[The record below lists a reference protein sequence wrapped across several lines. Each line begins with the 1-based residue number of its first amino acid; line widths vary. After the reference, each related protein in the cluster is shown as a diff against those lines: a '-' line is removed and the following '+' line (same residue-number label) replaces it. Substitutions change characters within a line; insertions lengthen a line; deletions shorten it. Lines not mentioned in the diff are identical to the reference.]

1 MKTIAQIRAFLIE
14 INALKS
20 TAYQTIDLNKNPFF
34 LIENLY
40 QDHRLVTENDGFIA
54 LKGQVHDGHRY
65 VNQLRAQGVQL
76 ILVEDIDLMDPKDVP
91 FVIEIKNLKSI
102 LASLASWFYDYPSE
116 QQSVFA
122 VTGTN
127 GKTSICHFLAQSL
140 SRLNHKVGVLGTIGN
155 GIFPTLEDSA
165 LTTLDNLS
173 LQRILKN
180 FYDQDADTVAM
191 EASSHAISQ
200 QRILNV
206 NIQTA
211 MFSNLDIDH
220 LDYHQTMEQ
229 YFQAKRQLFTLA
241 SVKKCVIN
249 LDNDYGRA
257 LYDELIEQQEKQVFS
272 FSLID
277 SQADCYMPI
286 TSISPQGFVVDLFFK
301 NSKALNITIPIMGEY
316 NVSNIAAVVCALLAN
331 AYSFDDV
338 ITTLSGLYNPKG
350 RLEKLIHDGKALVV
364 IDYAHTADA
373 LAKALQ
379 AVRVQTK
386 GKLYC
391 VFGCGGSREHSKRP
405 LMAKAAQQYADF
417 VIVTEDN
424 SRTDDIKDIVQDII
438 SGFDDEFTEFIV
450 IEARKEAIEYALSIA
465 NAHDVILLAGKGH
478 ETYLDKHHQ
487 KTHFDEREV
496 VLEFWRKN
504 D

>member
-14 INALKS
+14 INALQS
-20 TAYQTIDLNKNPFF
+20 TAYQTVDLKNHSYF

-40 QDHRLVTENDGFIA
+40 QDHRLVTKSDGFIA

-65 VNQLRAQGVQL
+65 VNELRAQGVQL
-76 ILVEDIDLMDPKDVP
+76 ILVEDVNLIDPQDIL
-91 FVIEIKNLKSI
+91 FVIEIQSLKSI
-102 LASLASWFYDYPSE
+102 LSSLASWFYDYPSE

-127 GKTSICHFLAQSL
+127 GKTSICHFLAQSMT
-140 SRLNHKVGVLGTIGN
+140 RLKHKVGVLGTIGN
-155 GIFPTLEDSA
+155 GIFPKLEASA

-173 LQRILKN
+173 LQRVLKN

-211 MFSNLDIDH
+211 IFSNLDIDH

-229 YFQAKRQLFTLA
+229 YFQAKRQLFKLA

-249 LDNDYGRA
+249 IDNDYGRR
-257 LYDELIEQQEKQVFS
+257 LYDELIEEQQKEIFS
-272 FSLID
+272 FSIVN
-277 SQADCYMPI
+277 SKADCYMPI
-286 TSISPQGFVVDLFFK
+286 TSISPQGFVVDIFFK
-301 NSKALNITIPIMGEY
+301 NNKTLAITIPIMGEY
-316 NVSNIAAVVCALLAN
+316 NISNIAAVVCALLAN
-331 AYSFDDV
+331 DYPFDDV
-338 ITTLSGLYNPKG
+338 IKTLSDLHNPKG
-350 RLEKLIHDGKALVV
+350 RLEKLIHDGKATVV

-417 VIVTEDN
+417 AIVTEDN
-424 SRTDDIKDIVQDII
+424 SRTDDIKDIVQDIT
-438 SGFDDEFTEFIV
+438 SGFNDEFTQFTV
-450 IEARKEAIEYALSIA
+450 IESRKEAIEYALSIA
-465 NAHDVILLAGKGH
+465 NAHDVIVLAGKGH
-478 ETYLDKHHQ
+478 ETYLDKNHQ

-496 VLEFWRKN
+496 VLDFWRKN

>member
-14 INALKS
+14 INALKLTS
-20 TAYQTIDLNKNPFF
+20 YQATDLNKTPFF

-40 QDHRLVTENDGFIA
+40 QDHRLVTKNDGFIA

-65 VNQLRAQGVQL
+65 VSKLRDQGIKL
-76 ILVEDIDLMDPKDVP
+76 ILVEDIELIDPQDIP
-91 FVIEIKNLKSI
+91 FVIEIRNLKSI

-116 QQSVFA
+116 QQNIFA

-140 SRLNHKVGVLGTIGN
+140 SSLKHKVGVLGTIGN
-155 GIFPTLEDSA
+155 GIFPKLEDSA

-173 LQRILKN
+173 LQRMLKS

-211 MFSNLDIDH
+211 IFSNLDVDH

-229 YFQAKRQLFTLA
+229 YFQAKRQLFKLA

-257 LYDELIEQQEKQVFS
+257 LYAELIEEQEKEVFS
-272 FSLID
+272 FSLVN

-286 TSISPQGFVVDLFFK
+286 ALISPQGFVVDIFFK
-301 NSKALNITIPIMGEY
+301 NNKALDITIPIIGEY
-316 NVSNIAAVVCALLAN
+316 NVSNIAAVVCSLLAN
-331 AYSFDDV
+331 AYPFADV
-338 ITTLSGLYNPKG
+338 LKTLNDLQNPKG
-350 RLEKLIHDGKALVV
+350 RLEKLVADGKAVVV

-424 SRTDDIKDIVQDII
+424 SRTDDIKDIVQDILL
-438 SGFDDEFTEFIV
+438 GFDEDFAEFIV
-450 IEARKEAIEYALSIA
+450 IEERKQAIEYALSIA

-478 ETYLDKHHQ
+478 ETYLDKNHQ

-496 VLEFWRKN
+496 VLDFWRKN